1 MCKSEFTT
9 ENFLCK
15 HIERVHNKNKCPIC
29 KYIFEN
35 QDSLNRH
42 FELDHPFET
51 VKEDPF
57 HCPIC
62 NYGFRSKRGVNQH
75 ITLAHEKEKNH
86 HINHMCSICRIN
98 FSRAGYL
105 KRHYETSHKELND
118 AGQNIAVINQNSGQ
132 NSGQSSGQNSRQ
144 SSEENNG
151 QNSGQ
156 SSEQNS
162 RKNSAKK
169 RHIEVEHGNL
179 LFRCV
184 FCIYFCK
191 SKDELLAHVKMS
203 HQEMRN
209 SPKQSLATLGKK
221 RTK

>member
-35 QDSLNRH
+35 KDSLNRH
-42 FELDHPFET
+42 FESDHPFET
-51 VKEDPF
+51 VKEDLF
-57 HCPIC
+57 HCPTC
-62 NYGFRSKRGVNQH
+62 NNGYNSIKGLNYH
-75 ITLAHEKEKNH
+75 ITIAHEKEKNH

-132 NSGQSSGQNSRQ
+132 SSGQSSGQNS
-144 SSEENNG
+144 
-151 QNSGQ
+151 GQ
-156 SSEQNS
+156 SNEEKNEQ
-162 RKNSAKK
+162 NSAKK
-169 RHIEVEHGNL
+169 RHIESEHGNL

-203 HQEMRN
+203 HPEMRN

-221 RTK
+221 WTK